1 MRRRLQVLMA
11 VSWVAAGSAAAQ
23 AGSTTLTGKVKA
35 DAEERARVEVVDLL
49 RTLCPEQCVLLGVEA
64 RVEEETSSDAPP
76 GFEQVTP
83 GAKLPV
89 LRTLSATVLL
99 DEELP
104 SAFRTKARS
113 LVSERLKAMGAA
125 PSVNIQTVKFPPR
138 NAPHLDADDKEKK
151 AEPFPPKP
159 DPAENQPQLTPGER
173 VQERLAESAP
183 LLAVALLALLAVL
196 GVGALMVLAMRRAQA
211 PAPLPEYEELAEP
224 EQAAAGAAAVPVELS
239 PERARRLER
248 SLREERTVRNALVRD
263 ALRKGE
269 APLVARWAREMG
281 DFLLEDVQADVVPQE
296 AIQRLS
302 AELTKPP
309 STDAASRAAS
319 IQELEGRLMAA
330 RLLYASESAEAAF
343 SFLEGVRPERFASA
357 CQGLSPAALEMALRF
372 APAAHRAVAL
382 KRFTAS
388 TKQEIALAWVRRPD
402 PSASHA
408 HAVADELKALVADAT
423 GHGSRVEQMVL
434 EVVDSLP
441 PGEQEKLVRR
451 LEREGDGKVARALIT
466 EASLRETP
474 VEVLGAAVLQLPPA
488 SLLSYLSGAE
498 PDIRDQVLAA
508 CPRSLQG
515 ELKEELTL
523 GRTAAPEEF
532 LAARR
537 ELLARLRDELDR
549 RGSRAN
555 GNGGRS

>member
-1 MRRRLQVLMA
+1 MRMRMA
-11 VSWVAAGSAAAQ
+11 WLCWVVAGSAAAQ

-35 DAEERARVEVVDLL
+35 DAEERARVEVADLL

-64 RVEEETSSDAPP
+64 RVEEETSADAPP

-104 SAFRTKARS
+104 SAFRSKARS
-113 LVSERLKAMGAA
+113 LVSERLKALGAA
-125 PSVNIQTVKFPPR
+125 PTVNIQTVKFPPR
-138 NAPHLDADDKEKK
+138 NAPHLDADDKDKK
-151 AEPFPPKP
+151 ADPFPKP
-159 DPAENQPQLTPGER
+159 DPSENQPQLSPGEKM
-173 VQERLAESAP
+173 QERLAESAP
-183 LLAVALLALLAVL
+183 LLVVALLALLAVL
-196 GVGALMVLAMRRAQA
+196 GVGALMVLAMRRASQA
-211 PAPLPEYEELAEP
+211 PAPLPEYEELPEV
-224 EQAAAGAAAVPVELS
+224 EQAQGAGAAAPVPVELS
-239 PERARRLER
+239 PERARRLEK
-248 SLREERTVRNALVRD
+248 SLREERTVRNALIRD

-281 DFLLEDVQADVVPQE
+281 DFLLEDVQSDVVPHE

-309 STDAASRAAS
+309 ATDAASRAAS

-372 APAAHRAVAL
+372 APAAHRAAAF
-382 KRFTAS
+382 KRFPAS

-423 GHGSRVEQMVL
+423 GHASRVEQMVL

-451 LEREGDGKVARALIT
+451 LEREGDGKVAKALVT

-523 GRTAAPEEF
+523 GRTTAPEEF

-549 RGSRAN
+549 RGARAN